1 MSSRLADEKAPD
13 YRTPPSN
20 LEAEQALLGA
30 LLVNNEA
37 IHLVATFLEPEH
49 FFLPVHGR
57 IYAAVLHMVGR
68 REVATPVTLKTFFE
82 NDEALKEAG
91 GGQYLA
97 RLAGSAVTVINAEHY
112 GRTIHD
118 LHVRR
123 GLIGVAED
131 MLGSAYDAPLDQP
144 PAEQVERAESKL
156 HELLEGAPGTHSERR
171 TIATAAREATAGIE
185 GEPSR
190 PMARSWGSLW
200 ASRSSKTASAACRRP
215 T

>member
-1 MSSRLADEKAPD
+1 MSDRRAGEKVEEGP
-13 YRTPPSN
+13 RPPPSN

-57 IYAAVLHMVGR
+57 IYTAVLHMVGR

-131 MLGSAYDAPLDQP
+131 MRDVAYDAPLDQP
-144 PAEQVERAESKL
+144 PREQVERAEAKL
-156 HELLEGAPGTHSERR
+156 HELLEGAPGTQSERR
-171 TIATAAREATAGIE
+171 TIGDAASGAAASIE
-185 GEPSR
+185 RKPTR
-190 PMARSWGSLW
+190 LMARSWGSLW
-200 ASRSSKTASAACRRP
+200 ASRP
-215 T
+215 

>member
-1 MSSRLADEKAPD
+1 MSDRRAGEKVEEGP
-13 YRTPPSN
+13 RPPPSN

-68 REVATPVTLKTFFE
+68 REVATPVTLKTFFK

-91 GGQYLA
+91 GGQYIA

-131 MLGSAYDAPLDQP
+131 MRDVAYDAPLDQP
-144 PAEQVERAESKL
+144 PAEQVESAESKL
-156 HELLEGAPGTHSERR
+156 HELLEGAPGTRSERR
-171 TIATAAREATAGIE
+171 SIGTAAREAAARERSLRKVPRYDG
-185 GEPSR
+185 PS
-190 PMARSWGSLW
+190 G
-200 ASRSSKTASAACRRP
+200 T